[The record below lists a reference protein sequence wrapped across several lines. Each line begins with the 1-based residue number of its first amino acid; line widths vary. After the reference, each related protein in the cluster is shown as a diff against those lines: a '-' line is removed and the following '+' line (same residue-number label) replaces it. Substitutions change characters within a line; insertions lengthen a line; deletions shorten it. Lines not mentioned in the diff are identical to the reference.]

1 MKNYVNLNQNN
12 NNSNVYEELVSFW
25 INNTNFTE
33 VQSDKFINLIEE
45 IDNHSKEIIFKQ
57 NSENRL

>member
-1 MKNYVNLNQNN
+1 MKDYTNFNQND